1 MKHREAY
8 CLMNYRCEA
17 CGAEE
22 VLWNSRDG
30 VTPFSIPCISCGA
43 DSLTGMTHVHFERD
57 RLAPLYSPRPGQR
70 YFADMSP
77 ERARAA
83 ANRNAD
89 RLVSMGRIPSNDR
102 NRVSDDLF
110 RDYYRDGTAPDILR
124 VPTPRPPIPTQVT
137 IAPRGYSWHGDRLQ
151 KDELGTLTRKPQ
163 AKGD

>member
-1 MKHREAY
+1 MKHPEAY
-8 CLMNYRCEA
+8 CLMNYRCES

-43 DSLTGMTHVHFERD
+43 DSLTGMIHVRFDLD
-57 RLAPLYSPRPGQR
+57 RRAPLYSPLPGQR

-110 RDYYRDGTAPDILR
+110 RDYYRDGTEPDILR
-124 VPTPRPPIPTQVT
+124 VSAPRPPIPTQVT
-137 IAPRGYSWHGDRLQ
+137 IAPRGYSFHGGQLQ

>member
-43 DSLTGMTHVHFERD
+43 DGLTGMIHVHFDLD
-57 RLAPLYSPRPGQR
+57 RRAPLYSPFPGQR

-89 RLVSMGRIPSNDR
+89 LLVSMGRVQSNDR

-110 RDYYRDGTAPDILR
+110 RDYFRDGTAPDILR
-124 VPTPRPPIPTQVT
+124 VPDPRPLTPTRVT
-137 IAPRGYSWHGDRLQ
+137 IAPRFYSWHGDRLQ
-151 KDELGTLTRKPQ
+151 KDELGTLTRKPP

>member
-43 DSLTGMTHVHFERD
+43 DGLTGMIHVRFDLDLR
-57 RLAPLYSPRPGQR
+57 APLYSPFPGQR

-89 RLVSMGRIPSNDR
+89 RLVSMGRVPSNDR

-110 RDYYRDGTAPDILR
+110 RDYFRDGTAPDILQ
-124 VPTPRPPIPTQVT
+124 VPDPRP
-137 IAPRGYSWHGDRLQ
+137 
-151 KDELGTLTRKPQ
+151 LTRNPLSN
-163 AKGD
+163 GD

>member
-8 CLMNYRCEA
+8 CLMNYRCET
-17 CGAEE
+17 CGALE

-43 DSLTGMTHVHFERD
+43 DSFRGMTHVRFDLD
-57 RLAPLYSPRPGQR
+57 RCAPLYSPRPGQR

-89 RLVSMGRIPSNDR
+89 RLVSMGQIPSNDR

-110 RDYYRDGTAPDILR
+110 RDYYRDGTAPDILQA
-124 VPTPRPPIPTQVT
+124 PKIPTQVT

-151 KDELGTLTRKPQ
+151 KDELGTVMRQPQ
-163 AKGD
+163 PSGD